1 MPDPLTVGRRAAARL
16 EEAILLALEEYR
28 DQGYISTIRL
38 AERIGWDAEGMP
50 SPNGQGYGRLAVIGL
65 LYKLYLAG
73 RVEPAHQPNRR
84 GHWGGWRIS
93 DEEYARRS
101 GLDAESISPPESLH
115 IAAALLSGEVS
126 LAEYPMPPAEGLM
139 PPLPTAVRFPDA
151 TEYELR
157 HWEQILTFTVQW
169 LNETGILTLADVPVR
184 MLRGPGY
191 LVNTEPIHSDG
202 RPMVKRTQAG
212 GPDQHIV
219 GVHQIAGDARLLCCL
234 PYATVAGDVP
244 ARPRRSSPDP
254 ARRRSSLE
262 PVDKLST
269 YPETGVSCG
278 IRLSLVVLAR
288 RFVYGGP
295 AWGYDAAPVGTRRGA
310 FRLEHA

>member
-1 MPDPLTVGRRAAARL
+1 MTISRALTDSDITTGDRRSFRGADLIIEAANGTETVYVAVEISDTADRRDSDRAERNARYL
-16 EEAILLALEEYR
+16 AQHMNLPALAAVASVRNDRELQDLLLLALEEYR

-101 GLDAESISPPESLH
+101 GLDAADLPSPEPLR

-184 MLRGPGY
+184 MVRGPGY

-212 GPDQHIV
+212 GPDQLWV
-219 GVHQIAGDARLLCCL
+219 YTKSPVTPGY
-234 PYATVAGDVP
+234 YAI
-244 ARPRRSSPDP
+244 
-254 ARRRSSLE
+254 
-262 PVDKLST
+262 
-269 YPETGVSCG
+269 YH
-278 IRLSLVVLAR
+278 
-288 RFVYGGP
+288 
-295 AWGYDAAPVGTRRGA
+295 TRRNLS
-310 FRLEHA
+310 RP

>member
-101 GLDAESISPPESLH
+101 GLDAADLPSPEPLR

-151 TEYELR
+151 TEYKLR
-157 HWEQILTFTVQW
+157 HWNRFS
-169 LNETGILTLADVPVR
+169 
-184 MLRGPGY
+184 
-191 LVNTEPIHSDG
+191 HSLSSG
-202 RPMVKRTQAG
+202 STK
-212 GPDQHIV
+212 
-219 GVHQIAGDARLLCCL
+219 
-234 PYATVAGDVP
+234 P
-244 ARPRRSSPDP
+244 AS
-254 ARRRSSLE
+254 
-262 PVDKLST
+262 
-269 YPETGVSCG
+269 
-278 IRLSLVVLAR
+278 
-288 RFVYGGP
+288 
-295 AWGYDAAPVGTRRGA
+295 
-310 FRLEHA
+310 

>member
-1 MPDPLTVGRRAAARL
+1 MPDPLTVGRRATARL

-28 DQGYISTIRL
+28 DQGYISTIQL

-101 GLDAESISPPESLH
+101 GLDAADLPSPEPLR

-151 TEYELR
+151 TEYKLR

-212 GPDQHIV
+212 GPDQLWVYTKSPVTPGYYAVYHTR
-219 GVHQIAGDARLLCCL
+219 RLLEICQQDLAEVHLLL
-234 PYATVAGDVP
+234 P
-244 ARPRRSSPDP
+244 
-254 ARRRSSLE
+254 
-262 PVDKLST
+262 
-269 YPETGVSCG
+269 
-278 IRLSLVVLAR
+278 
-288 RFVYGGP
+288 GGE
-295 AWGYDAAPVGTRRGA
+295 VI
-310 FRLEHA
+310 

>member
-1 MPDPLTVGRRAAARL
+1 
-16 EEAILLALEEYR
+16 
-28 DQGYISTIRL
+28 
-38 AERIGWDAEGMP
+38 MP

-73 RVEPAHQPNRR
+73 RVEPTHQPNRR

-101 GLDAESISPPESLH
+101 GLDAADLPSPEPLR

-169 LNETGILTLADVPVR
+169 LNETGHPDSRGRAGEDGSRSRLPGQHGTDSLRRPAD
-184 MLRGPGY
+184 GE
-191 LVNTEPIHSDG
+191 TH
-202 RPMVKRTQAG
+202 AG
-212 GPDQHIV
+212 GRARPAVDI
-219 GVHQIAGDARLLCCL
+219 HQIASYARLLCRL
-234 PYATVAGDVP
+234 PYATVAGAFP
-244 ARPRRSSPDP
+244 ARPRR
-254 ARRRSSLE
+254 
-262 PVDKLST
+262 
-269 YPETGVSCG
+269 
-278 IRLSLVVLAR
+278 
-288 RFVYGGP
+288 RFS
-295 AWGYDAAPVGTRRGA
+295 
-310 FRLEHA
+310 